1 MYHRARVQVKTLL
14 NVSKKTHNLILNCYE
29 KLVSI
34 FFFVGKVTLVCRKK
48 LFHTLFIISNSK
60 CSNILAHD
68 KLLYGYLVDIHIQLV
83 VSQALRR
90 AVNVAVVKLTNH
102 RLNRTHQYIVL
113 MDWI

>member
-1 MYHRARVQVKTLL
+1 MKNWYQSFVV
-14 NVSKKTHNLILNCYE
+14 
-29 KLVSI
+29 
-34 FFFVGKVTLVCRKK
+34 VGKVTLVCRKK
-48 LFHTLFIISNSK
+48 LFHTLFIIANSK

-68 KLLYGYLVDIHIQLV
+68 KLLYVYLVDIHIQLV

-113 MDWI
+113 MDWILSSAINLSFISDETCH